1 MAHCCTSASS
11 VAGPAVSPSALACVT
26 AGWVDGIATGID
38 GGLRNLHHAVPK
50 EDCRTGLLGLEPAC
64 T

>member
-50 EDCRTGLLGLEPAC
+50 EDCRTVF
-64 T
+64 